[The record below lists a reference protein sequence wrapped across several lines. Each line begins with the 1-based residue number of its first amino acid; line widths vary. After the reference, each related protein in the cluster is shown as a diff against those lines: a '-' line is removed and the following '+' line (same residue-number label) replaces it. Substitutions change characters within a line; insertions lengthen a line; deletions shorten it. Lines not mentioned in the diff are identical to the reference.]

1 MPCGNRTWLGTRL
14 PFASR
19 LVSPQQ
25 SSRLTYWYPAASRPD
40 ETKMSA
46 IPLTMASLKS
56 ALHLVE
62 FQLLKPIG
70 GVRANPLASA
80 EAGGAVN
87 TAEPKTAAAR
97 ARPVAASAEKSI
109 RDLRTVVLLR
119 NVRAGRDRRC
129 RGMHGASGGGSRERP
144 RSTWNV

>member
-70 GVRANPLASA
+70 GGGAHPLGSGP
-80 EAGGAVN
+80 AGGGGG
-87 TAEPKTAAAR
+87 TARTTNAAAPAGPPGGR
-97 ARPVAASAEKSI
+97 ARDRTRGHAS
-109 RDLRTVVLLR
+109 
-119 NVRAGRDRRC
+119 
-129 RGMHGASGGGSRERP
+129 P
-144 RSTWNV
+144 RLPPS

>member
-70 GVRANPLASA
+70 GGRAHPLARA
-80 EAGGAVN
+80 AAGGGGG
-87 TAEPKTAAAR
+87 TAQTQTAAAR
-97 ARPVAASAEKSI
+97 AGRGAGGAPASSPAGWPV
-109 RDLRTVVLLR
+109 
-119 NVRAGRDRRC
+119 
-129 RGMHGASGGGSRERP
+129 P
-144 RSTWNV
+144 P

>member
-70 GVRANPLASA
+70 GGRGHPPGRGA
-80 EAGGAVN
+80 AGGAGG
-87 TAEPKTAAAR
+87 TAPPHTPRGRRGAPGAHADQRGHE
-97 ARPVAASAEKSI
+97 SA
-109 RDLRTVVLLR
+109 L
-119 NVRAGRDRRC
+119 
-129 RGMHGASGGGSRERP
+129 P
-144 RSTWNV
+144 